1 MKEFDEMKKAVS
13 EILAE
18 LTEEFDVGSVVY
30 ADGIKYAVTYIDGE
44 VAITADDYVLYDY
57 APAGAV
63 IEAEDGQEI
72 QNAPA
77 YIWETAYNLLRRI
90 KNSIKL

>member
-1 MKEFDEMKKAVS
+1 MKEFNEMKKAVS
-13 EILAE
+13 EILE
-18 LTEEFDVGSVVY
+18 RLTEEFDVGSVVY
-30 ADGIKYAVTYIDGE
+30 ADGLEYTVTYVDGE
-44 VAITADDYVLYDY
+44 VAITADGYVFYDY

-63 IEAEDGQEI
+63 IETEDGQEI